1 VTPQSADIRHGHTG
15 MEKIANRFRA
25 PGTGASF
32 ESAAVVF
39 DSVFFNLADKCKL
52 GSVLLRLPMI
62 RVAVVHVFAQYKI
75 CASCPFV
82 SVCCPTHVT
91 Y

>member
-52 GSVLLRLPMI
+52 DSVLLRLPMM
-62 RVAVVHVFAQYKI
+62 RGAVVHVCVHYKI
-75 CASCPFV
+75 RAPCPLCLCAV
-82 SVCCPTHVT
+82 LHM
-91 Y
+91 

>member
-1 VTPQSADIRHGHTG
+1 MTPQSADIRHGHTG